1 MLVVNT
7 VVYPEEVEV
16 PHLTDQTSRTF
27 RIHGVTFH
35 SYASGASGANEMG
48 GWRADFAPHTPGQPH
63 RMSHEELLYI
73 LDGSL
78 EVEVDDEHFVADSGD
93 AVVVPAGARFRVSNT
108 GAEPAQAWVTTR
120 LGMTAEME
128 VDCRHLAPPWAQ

>member
-1 MLVVNT
+1 MLVVNA

-16 PHLTDQTSRTF
+16 PHLTAHTSRTF

-35 SYASGASGANEMG
+35 SYASGASGANEIG
-48 GWRADFAPHTPGQPH
+48 GWRADFAPNTLGEPH
-63 RMSHEELLYI
+63 RMSREELLYI

-78 EVEVDDEHFVADSGD
+78 AVEVDDEHFVADSGD

-108 GAEPAQAWVTTR
+108 GAEPARAWVTTR

-128 VDCRHLAPPWAQ
+128 ADGQHLAPPWAQ